1 MCYTFSNLSRYIQSF
16 TFIIFLIRINHCFR
30 YSPLVRLLLYYGC
43 DPTAE
48 DDTGHNALHYALK
61 RGSREMVEDII
72 DALSEPMRLS
82 VICRTVI
89 RRHLRHSWGYG
100 ENLKPI
106 VEKFPKDELPK
117 TLKKFLAYQP

>member
-1 MCYTFSNLSRYIQSF
+1 MNSLLNSQLLQISRKI
-16 TFIIFLIRINHCFR
+16 TMNHTFR

-72 DALSEPMRLS
+72 DALSEPMKLS

-89 RRHLRHSWGYG
+89 RRHLRYSWGYG